1 MEAKKISLIAG
12 DYSPVQVQEV
22 VAKLI
27 KHELQFHRLQNFTS
41 LIRFGSNCNQA
52 TANIQH
58 LCRGQ
63 EEIDRLLEV
72 AEAEG
77 LHLHIEAELRLSLV
91 EAPVEEQAAVACPS
105 L

>member
-41 LIRFGSNCNQA
+41 LIRFGA
-52 TANIQH
+52 TVTRQRQIFNISAAA
-58 LCRGQ
+58 RR
-63 EEIDRLLEV
+63 RLTGFWKWRKLK
-72 AEAEG
+72 ACTCI
-77 LHLHIEAELRLSLV
+77 LKLSY
-91 EAPVEEQAAVACPS
+91 AYP
-105 L
+105 